1 MSRAAKQGRSL
12 RVTAAKAKKM
22 QATLDELEA
31 HVSAAA
37 ESWHALTAAQRDAL
51 LQHSPVLARFI
62 HLARR
67 L

>member
-22 QATLDELEA
+22 QAALDELEA

-37 ESWHALTAAQRDAL
+37 ESWNALTPAQRDAL
-51 LQHSPVLARFI
+51 LAHSPVLSRFLD
-62 HLARR
+62 LARR
-67 L
+67 F